1 MIERKRQLEK
11 TALSALLWEVLRH
24 ERQGMEQFNTA
35 VSVST
40 IPLDARSEYVPPACL
55 SRLGCYSA
63 HGLTARE
70 RYESAMFEAVYA
82 RGEIP
87 GWEPR

>member
-24 ERQGMEQFNTA
+24 ERQGMEQIKTG
-35 VSVST
+35 VGVCT
-40 IPLDARSEYVPPACL
+40 KPLDVRSEQVPPACL
-55 SRLGCYSA
+55 SRLGCYYV
-63 HGLTARE
+63 HGFTVRE
-70 RYESAMFEAVYA
+70 RYESAMFEAAYT

-87 GWEPR
+87 GC

>member
-1 MIERKRQLEK
+1 MIKRKRQQEK

-24 ERQGMEQFNTA
+24 ERQGMEQLKTG
-35 VSVST
+35 VGVCT
-40 IPLDARSEYVPPACL
+40 MPLDARSEHVPPACL

-63 HGLTARE
+63 HGLTVRE
-70 RYESAMFEAVYA
+70 RSESAMFEAAYA

-87 GWEPR
+87 AC